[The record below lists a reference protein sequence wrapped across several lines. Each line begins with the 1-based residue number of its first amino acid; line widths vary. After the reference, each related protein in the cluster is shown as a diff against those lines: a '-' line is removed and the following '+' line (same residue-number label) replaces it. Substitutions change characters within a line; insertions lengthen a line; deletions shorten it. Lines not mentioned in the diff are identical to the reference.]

1 MLDKIVKFFKEKPKG
16 KGVYTQTKAFLETPE
31 QFALSAKIDEVRSAG
46 GDFMALV
53 RQLNQICRTEVM
65 VINNIVPTMGREN
78 IINNMASVTPTYS
91 PLINKFVV
99 GSGTTAPANGDTELE
114 TETYRN
120 DIASRTNAANVG
132 YFTGFL
138 NATEFSGT
146 IREAGLVADG
156 TGAADT
162 GALMSHVALNTTK
175 GATETLTMDWTYT
188 LT

>member
-1 MLDKIVKFFKEKPKG
+1 MFNTIVKFFKAKPKG
-16 KGVYTQTKAFLETPE
+16 KGVYTFTKAFLDTPE
-31 QFALSAKIDEVRSAG
+31 HFALSEKIDEVRAAG
-46 GDFMALV
+46 GDFMTLV
-53 RQLNQICRTEVM
+53 RQLNQMCRTEVQ

-78 IINNMASVTPTYS
+78 IINNMASATPTYS

-99 GSGTTAPANGDTELE
+99 GSGTTAPADGDVTLE

-156 TGAADT
+156 TGTVDT
-162 GALMSHVALNTTK
+162 GALQSRVALNTVK

-188 LT
+188 LL